1 MLGVIRLE
9 NIKDLTDAERKLMIV
24 LFHMINAGKP
34 LSLPVIGL
42 RAGRSE
48 EEIRK
53 MVNDLRS
60 RGWLAL
66 ENGRLKVMR
75 SVKNCT

>member
-1 MLGVIRLE
+1 METPR
-9 NIKDLTDAERKLMIV
+9 DLTDAERKLMIV

-34 LSLPVIGL
+34 LALPVISVRTGKT
-42 RAGRSE
+42 E
-48 EEIRK
+48 EQIRK
-53 MVNDLRS
+53 MVDDLRN

-75 SVKNCT
+75 SVIK

>member
-1 MLGVIRLE
+1 METAR
-9 NIKDLTDAERKLMIV
+9 DLTDAERKLMII

-34 LSLPVIGL
+34 LSLAVISL
-42 RAGRSE
+42 RTGRSE

-53 MVNDLRS
+53 MVDDLCE
-60 RGWLAL
+60 RGWLSL